1 MLQIENIDKRFGGIT
16 ALNSVSMS
24 IEKNQIY
31 GVIGPNGAGKSTLF
45 KVISGVLMPDGG
57 RVIHNGKD
65 ITGFPSYQVSRLGI
79 GYVFQK
85 TFLFGS
91 MTLFEN
97 MFVSG
102 SAGLNHGLL
111 SLIPFYQSH
120 KEQQFREKINETLR
134 IFNLEEKTDFFPGEL
149 AYGERRRAL
158 IAHIL
163 INGASLLLLDEPS
176 AGMNATEREELSR
189 DILRIRDDGY
199 TILIIEHN
207 LRLIMG
213 ICDCISVLNFG
224 KVISQG
230 KPEVVAN
237 DKDVIE
243 AYIGR
248 KSG

>member
-16 ALNSVSMS
+16 ALENVSMS

-57 RVIHNGKD
+57 RVIHNGED

-79 GYVFQK
+79 GYVFQE
-85 TFLFGS
+85 TFLFGE

-97 MFVSG
+97 MLVSG
-102 SAGLNHGLL
+102 SIGLNHGLL
-111 SLIPFYQSH
+111 SLIPLYQSK
-120 KEQQFREKINETLR
+120 KEQQFKKKIKETLK
-134 IFNLEEKTDFFPGEL
+134 IFNLEEKADLFPGQL

-163 INGASLLLLDEPS
+163 INGAGLLLLDEPS

-213 ICDCISVLNFG
+213 ICDRISVLNFG

-230 KPEVVAN
+230 TPEVVAN
-237 DKDVIE
+237 DKEVVE